1 MVTDDKGI
9 HVASISCAVVEIV
22 REIKNSWINNTK
34 KQSLVSWYMAL
45 FSILA
50 LEHSVF
56 RAEAICWSLQVQT
69 VKHTNMR
76 TSACSYAQSHTH
88 QMRDLLHELAD
99 DEHLYCEPRQNGKI
113 KALTKKKKKEACFW
127 KISSIR
133 YFVTYCFWTVM
144 KSTRNHY

>member
-56 RAEAICWSLQVQT
+56 RAEAIC
-69 VKHTNMR
+69 
-76 TSACSYAQSHTH
+76 
-88 QMRDLLHELAD
+88 
-99 DEHLYCEPRQNGKI
+99 
-113 KALTKKKKKEACFW
+113 
-127 KISSIR
+127 
-133 YFVTYCFWTVM
+133 
-144 KSTRNHY
+144 